1 MSRVSTA
8 KSYIISFFSLIVTA
22 LLIINLFHYSANT
35 NPVTITS
42 TLEFI
47 SRTSSSFTIP
57 SINDMI
63 AYFTIP
69 GEWAILDGFRL
80 FLNGL
85 GSLLGTAS
93 WVVSSLIFTLT
104 FAVKLMFFI
113 LG

>member
-8 KSYIISFFSLIVTA
+8 KNWIISFFSLIVTA
-22 LLIINLFHYSANT
+22 LLVINLFHFSANT

-42 TLEFI
+42 TLEFL
-47 SRTSSSFTIP
+47 STTGQSFTIP

-63 AYFTIP
+63 ARFTIVN
-69 GEWAILDGFRL
+69 EWAILDGFRL

-85 GSLLGTAS
+85 GSILGTLS
-93 WVVSSLIFTLT
+93 WIVSSLIYTIT